1 MPPQGGRKHPQ
12 QDFIQID
19 TTNILFIVGG
29 SFAGL
34 EDIITKRIGTRPLG
48 FNNDPGMRKVVE
60 GPEAFSLV
68 CPEDLH
74 QFGLIPEFIGRLPM
88 VTAVHPLDRKALVR
102 ILTEPRNALTRQFEK
117 LFELD
122 GVELTFSDG
131 ALSAIADKAV
141 AQGTGARGLR
151 AIIEET
157 LMDVMFDVP
166 SREDVARVVVTREA
180 ITGEGKCE
188 YHPSPSLIHGRG
200 RLSA

>member
-1 MPPQGGRKHPQ
+1 M
-12 QDFIQID
+12 
-19 TTNILFIVGG
+19 
-29 SFAGL
+29 
-34 EDIITKRIGTRPLG
+34 
-48 FNNDPGMRKVVE
+48 
-60 GPEAFSLV
+60 
-68 CPEDLH
+68 
-74 QFGLIPEFIGRLPM
+74 
-88 VTAVHPLDRKALVR
+88 
-102 ILTEPRNALTRQFEK
+102 
-117 LFELD
+117 
-122 GVELTFSDG
+122 G